1 MGKSINRVVKEK
13 LMHTLAEAGITLS
26 HVGWGIVIFV
36 AGALV
41 GVPLWKWSAK
51 HMPWNRG

>member
-1 MGKSINRVVKEK
+1 
-13 LMHTLAEAGITLS
+13 MHTLAEAGITLS

-41 GVPLWKWSAK
+41 GIPLWKWAAK